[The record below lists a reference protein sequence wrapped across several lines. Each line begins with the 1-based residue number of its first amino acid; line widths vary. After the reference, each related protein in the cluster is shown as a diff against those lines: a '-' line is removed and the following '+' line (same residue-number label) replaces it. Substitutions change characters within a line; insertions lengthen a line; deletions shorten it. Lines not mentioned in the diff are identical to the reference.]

1 MKNFKIGDLVYTIID
16 EKKIFGIV
24 LEVNVWSDIDADVY
38 VHWNDNK
45 TFWCNADAV
54 NIFSKNKN
62 NN

>member
-24 LEVNVWSDIDADVY
+24 LEVNVWSDEDTDVY
-38 VHWNDNK
+38 IHWSGNE

-54 NIFSKNKN
+54 DIFSKN
-62 NN
+62 

>member
-24 LEVNVWSDIDADVY
+24 LEVNVWSDEDADVY
-38 VHWNDNK
+38 IHWNGNE

-54 NIFSKNKN
+54 DIFSKN
-62 NN
+62 